1 MNGQS
6 WTSHSTNSSGNFIS
20 LAYGNNIYVGLEVS
34 TSIWRSENITNGF
47 NQINNATELSSPK
60 KVIYRKNIFV
70 AIGSSSG
77 SGSNRSMIYTS
88 SDGMSWTKRL
98 ELIDRSFN
106 NIY

>member
-1 MNGQS
+1 MTGQS
-6 WTSHSTNSSGNFIS
+6 WTSHSTNSSVNFIS

-70 AIGSSSG
+70 AIGSNSG
-77 SGSNRSMIYTS
+77 SGHRSMIYTS

-98 ELIDRSFN
+98 ELIDRTFN
-106 NIY
+106 DIY